1 MSRLSDRAFHIV
13 KEEIDR
19 CYSDTPQDQLER
31 VIMLARLE
39 NLRQQPGEPISKVKL
54 WEELSDISPRFNQQI
69 IHTAANVDAP
79 SPFVGISIGVGAV
92 AVLVAAA
99 IGVENLSESAVPLRT
114 ISASKNTLQA
124 SAGKSAGKSAG
135 TPQVTT
141 ASTVQ
146 SDVTQPGVAEDTQPK
161 FAKAPINAAQNSQ
174 RVLTAPTKSAFE
186 TARAFGW
193 QAALKAQD
201 PPHSAGHW
209 RETAT
214 LWAQAIDLLD
224 QVPRY
229 DSNYTAARA
238 KKEVYQQNLEAIQA
252 REQEALLATSE
263 QNNTSPQ
270 FSPPAES
277 QLTLAK
283 RYGWQAALASQNAP
297 HPAQKWADISQL
309 WQLAIQNLNQ
319 IEPQDPTYAD
329 AQQIKTQYQENLAAI
344 RQRYQQEQN
353 ATQRLQS
360 LQATLN
366 EIEQSITLS
375 SSSRKTQLAA
385 IVKRLQTIPTNTVA
399 HLQAQSLIER
409 TQGQL
414 GTLPERSPAR
424 LAVSTEAVN

>member
-39 NLRQQPGEPISKVKL
+39 SLRQQPGEPISKVKL

-69 IHTAANVDAP
+69 IHTAANVDAT

-114 ISASKNTLQA
+114 TSAFKNTLQA
-124 SAGKSAGKSAG
+124 SADKSAGA
-135 TPQVTT
+135 QATT
-141 ASTVQ
+141 ASSVQ
-146 SDVTQPGVAEDTQPK
+146 PGVTQPGAAEKTQPK
-161 FAKAPINAAQNSQ
+161 FAKAPANAAHSN
-174 RVLTAPTKSAFE
+174 RRILTAPTKSAFE

-193 QAALKAQD
+193 QAALKAQN
-201 PPHSAGHW
+201 PPHSAQHW

-214 LWAQAIDLLD
+214 LWSQAIDLLD

-229 DSNYTAARA
+229 DGNYTAARA
-238 KKEVYQQNLEAIQA
+238 KKEVYQQNLAAIQA
-252 REQEALLATSE
+252 REQEALLATSKKS
-263 QNNTSPQ
+263 NTSPQ
-270 FSPPAES
+270 FSAPAES
-277 QLTLAK
+277 QLTIAK

-319 IEPQDPTYAD
+319 IEPQDSTYAD